1 MAIVSHPAEQTT
13 QRVILRH
20 VSWETYERLH
30 SEHEQCSSPRFTYD
44 RGVLEIMRPSI
55 KHERLNRSIATIC
68 EVIAEEWHIEL
79 DNAGS
84 TTFKREDVA
93 RGFEPDSCF
102 YVQNVECVRERD
114 QIDLTVDPPPD
125 LVIEIDIS
133 SSSLDRFP
141 IFATIG
147 VPEVW
152 RYDGT
157 RLTIFTL
164 RAGTYQ
170 GVAASAVFPGVTS
183 PLLSQFMA
191 ESTTMSH
198 TAWLRRVR
206 AWARR
211 QSRGGHKPL

>member
-1 MAIVSHPAEQTT
+1 MATVLHPPEQTT
-13 QRVILRH
+13 QRVILRQ
-20 VSWETYERLH
+20 VSWETYERLLT
-30 SEHEQCSSPRFTYD
+30 EHEQCSSPRFTYD
-44 RGVLEIMRPSI
+44 RGVLEIMSPSI
-55 KHERLNRSIATIC
+55 KHERLNRSIATLC
-68 EVIAEEWHIEL
+68 EVIAEELHIEL

-102 YVQNVECVRERD
+102 YVQNVERVRERE
-114 QIDLTVDPPPD
+114 QIDLTVGPPPD

-141 IFATIG
+141 IFANIG

-170 GVAASAVFPGVTS
+170 EVAASAVFPGVTS
-183 PLLSQFMA
+183 QIISQFMA
-191 ESTTMSH
+191 EGATMPH

-206 AWARR
+206 VWARR
-211 QSRGGHKPL
+211 QRRGGHKPL

>member
-1 MAIVSHPAEQTT
+1 MATVLHPSEQIT

-20 VSWETYERLH
+20 VSWETYERLL
-30 SEHEQCSSPRFTYD
+30 SEHEDCSSPRFTYD
-44 RGVLEIMRPSI
+44 RGVLEIMSPSI

-68 EVIAEEWHIEL
+68 EVIAEELHIEL

-84 TTFKREDVA
+84 TTFKREDLA

-102 YVQNVECVRERD
+102 YVRNVERVRDRD

-133 SSSLDRFP
+133 RSSLDRFP
-141 IFATIG
+141 IFANIG

-157 RLTIFTL
+157 HLTIFAL

-170 GVAASAVFPGVTS
+170 VLEASAVFPGVTS
-183 PLLSQFMA
+183 QIISQFIA
-191 ESTTMSH
+191 ESKTMPH

-211 QSRGGHKPL
+211 QRRGGYKPL

>member
-1 MAIVSHPAEQTT
+1 MATVVHPPEQTT
-13 QRVILRH
+13 QRVVLRH
-20 VSWETYERLH
+20 VSWETYERLLA
-30 SEHEQCSSPRFTYD
+30 EHEQCSSPRFTYD
-44 RGVLEIMRPSI
+44 HGVLEIMSPSI
-55 KHERLNRSIATIC
+55 KHERLNRSIATLC
-68 EVIAEEWHIEL
+68 EVIAEEWHMEL

-84 TTFKREDVA
+84 TTFKREDLA

-102 YVQNVECVRERD
+102 YVQNVERVRARD

-141 IFATIG
+141 IFANLG
-147 VPEVW
+147 LPEVW

-157 RLTIFTL
+157 CLTIFTL
-164 RAGTYQ
+164 RTGTYQ
-170 GVAASAVFPGVTS
+170 AVAASAVFPGVTS
-183 PLLSQFMA
+183 QLIFQFIE
-191 ESTTMSH
+191 ESTTIPH

-211 QSRGGHKPL
+211 QRRRGYRPL

>member
-1 MAIVSHPAEQTT
+1 MATVVHPPEQTT
-13 QRVILRH
+13 QRVVLRH
-20 VSWETYERLH
+20 VSWETYERLLA
-30 SEHEQCSSPRFTYD
+30 EHEQCSSPRFTYD
-44 RGVLEIMRPSI
+44 HGVLEIMSPSI
-55 KHERLNRSIATIC
+55 KHERLNRSIATLC
-68 EVIAEEWHIEL
+68 EVIAEEWHMEL

-84 TTFKREDVA
+84 TTFKREDLA

-102 YVQNVECVRERD
+102 YVQNVERVRARD

-141 IFATIG
+141 IFANLG
-147 VPEVW
+147 LPEGW

-157 RLTIFTL
+157 CLTIFTL
-164 RAGTYQ
+164 RTGTYQ
-170 GVAASAVFPGVTS
+170 AVAASAVFPGVTS
-183 PLLSQFMA
+183 QLIFQFIE
-191 ESTTMSH
+191 ESTTIPH

-211 QSRGGHKPL
+211 QRRRGYRPL

>member
-1 MAIVSHPAEQTT
+1 MATVVHPPEPTT

-20 VSWETYERLH
+20 VSWETYECLLA
-30 SEHEQCSSPRFTYD
+30 EHEQCSSPRFTYD
-44 RGVLEIMRPSI
+44 RGVLEIMSPSI

-79 DNAGS
+79 DNTGS
-84 TTFKREDVA
+84 TTFKREDLA

-102 YVQNVECVRERD
+102 YVQNVERVRERD

-141 IFATIG
+141 IFANIG

-164 RAGTYQ
+164 RDGAYQ
-170 GVAASAVFPGVTS
+170 EGAVSAVFPGVTS
-183 PLLSQFMA
+183 PIISQFMA
-191 ESTTMSH
+191 ESRTMPH

-211 QSRGGHKPL
+211 QRKGGHKPL